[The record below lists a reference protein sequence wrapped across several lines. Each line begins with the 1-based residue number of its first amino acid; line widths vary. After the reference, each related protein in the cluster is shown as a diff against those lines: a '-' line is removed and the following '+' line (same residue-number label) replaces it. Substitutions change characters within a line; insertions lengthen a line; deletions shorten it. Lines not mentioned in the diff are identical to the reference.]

1 MRRVLVIV
9 TVIAAAVAVAV
20 WRSRH
25 GLEVWH
31 VAPDAPP
38 NQGP

>member
-1 MRRVLVIV
+1 MRRVLLIV
-9 TVIAAAVAVAV
+9 TAITAAVAVAV
-20 WRSRH
+20 WRSRN

-31 VAPDAPP
+31 VAPDAPT